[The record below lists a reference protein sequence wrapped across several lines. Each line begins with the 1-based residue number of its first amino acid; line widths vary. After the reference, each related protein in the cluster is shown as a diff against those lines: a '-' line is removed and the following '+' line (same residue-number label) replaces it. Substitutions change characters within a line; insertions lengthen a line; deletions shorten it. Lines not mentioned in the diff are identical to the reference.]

1 MITSA
6 EIRESLARLIKVRAG
21 LPLKVYFNHVLEAA
35 DDYCWVEM
43 RPAKTDEGFY
53 MIRRLKIDF
62 HIVLAPLTGE
72 VRHTDLFDMADALDA
87 ATHPYVEIAERKVTV
102 YETTS
107 HIFDGILHYSLELNF
122 ADAFDETETYDL
134 MAELEMKI

>member
-1 MITSA
+1 M
-6 EIRESLARLIKVRAG
+6 ARLIKVRAG

-62 HIVLAPLTGE
+62 HIVLAPMTGE

-102 YETTS
+102 YETAS
-107 HIFDGILHYSLELNF
+107 HIFDGILHWSMTLNWC
-122 ADAFDETETYDL
+122 DCFDSEEEFDL
-134 MAELEMKI
+134 MAELEMEI